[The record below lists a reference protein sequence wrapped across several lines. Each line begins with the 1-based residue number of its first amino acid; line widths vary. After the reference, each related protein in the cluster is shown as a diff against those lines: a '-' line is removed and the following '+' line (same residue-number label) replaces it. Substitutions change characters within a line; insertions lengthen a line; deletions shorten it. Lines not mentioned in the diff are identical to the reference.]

1 MTDPMEL
8 VGRLESSAPLPI
20 CPYDRRSPDYWT
32 TNDTDPCKFC
42 GSKNEEGA
50 PDLCRGADTRLFTE
64 AAACIREMVE
74 QRARLYDSVS
84 NGFYDGFRDAI
95 NRSPWPDCYDYA
107 AAKSADYAKSAMA
120 RIIAQ
125 QAADPSRRLN
135 PLPPAPGAEA

>member
-8 VGRLESSAPLPI
+8 VRRLESNASLPI

-42 GSKNEEGA
+42 GTKNEEGA

-74 QRARLYDSVS
+74 RQLPAISKDGPYEIGRAGRFWLARQLLDSKLT
-84 NGFYDGFRDAI
+84 DAEAYGI
-95 NRSPWPDCYDYA
+95 VAHHPAITDA
-107 AAKSADYAKSAMA
+107 
-120 RIIAQ
+120 
-125 QAADPSRRLN
+125 
-135 PLPPAPGAEA
+135 LPPAPGAEA